1 VTEMIRPTQ
10 EQFDQLCFKVSDQM
24 RVYVYPYIAS
34 ISRELEP
41 NVGEH
46 LGSGLYLD
54 LRGEAYILTNEHV
67 ARAINE
73 TPLAH
78 QLLQGKGTT
87 RIMNPFRA
95 AKHPYDMALTRIERE
110 AWRNKNNAR
119 LALDASRIAR
129 KHDPEES
136 DFLFMLG
143 YSGQRSYFSPSYEIL
158 VTNGTPY
165 LTQETKTPPDGL
177 SDMFFAIPYLPE
189 LAKSLSPKGAGL
201 PDPHGFSGTP
211 VWDTNF
217 RRCSLN
223 EQHWTPEESQ
233 VTGIVIRWS
242 EATGHLIAVRVEFIR
257 EFLLYALR
265 CEAAYFNWMR
275 RGRPENDALA
285 DWVWAENTLSQLATA
300 GS

>member
-1 VTEMIRPTQ
+1 MSQMFRPTR
-10 EQFDQLCFKVSDQM
+10 EQFDQMCFKVSDEM
-24 RVYVYPYIAS
+24 RGHVYPYIAS

-67 ARAINE
+67 ARAISGKS
-73 TPLAH
+73 LAH
-78 QLLQGKGTT
+78 QLLQGEGAT
-87 RIMNPFRA
+87 RVMNPFQA
-95 AKHPYDMALTRIERE
+95 ARHPYDMALTRIERKV
-110 AWRNKNNAR
+110 WLDNKNAR
-119 LALDASRIAR
+119 LALNASRIASR
-129 KHDPEES
+129 HDPEES
-136 DFLFMLG
+136 ELLFMLG
-143 YSGQRSYFSPSYEIL
+143 YSGQRSYFSPSFETL

-165 LTQETKTPPDGL
+165 LTQETKTPPEGL
-177 SDMFFAIPYLPE
+177 SEMCFAIPYLPE
-189 LAKSLSPKGAGL
+189 LAKTLSPKGAGL

-217 RRCSLN
+217 NRCMRN
-223 EQHWTPEESQ
+223 NRHWTPEESSI
-233 VTGIVIRWS
+233 TGIITRWS
-242 EATGHLIAVRVEFIR
+242 EDTGHLIAVRVEFIQ

-285 DWVWAENTLSQLATA
+285 DWVWAEKALSQLAATEA
-300 GS
+300 